1 MTASHECRICM
12 NMAAKL
18 LCSQNKSNPKIYNRS
33 EECVLVGYSLTSKAY
48 QCWNRQCKQIILSY
62 SVVFIESQ
70 DATPSLP
77 HPAPC
82 DTPQTQLN
90 VSADAES
97 TGDNLTDKE
106 DDINGVD
113 TDLHG
118 VRMWQPQSEVEGE
131 SPIHVNKD
139 KDEGH
144 YPHGASPAESN
155 VHADSHV
162 TIILTHTQSH

>member
-1 MTASHECRICM
+1 M
-12 NMAAKL
+12 
-18 LCSQNKSNPKIYNRS
+18 
-33 EECVLVGYSLTSKAY
+33 
-48 QCWNRQCKQIILSY
+48 
-62 SVVFIESQ
+62 
-70 DATPSLP
+70 
-77 HPAPC
+77 
-82 DTPQTQLN
+82 
-90 VSADAES
+90 SADAES
-97 TGDNLTDKE
+97 TGDNLTDME

-162 TIILTHTQSH
+162 TIILTHTQPH